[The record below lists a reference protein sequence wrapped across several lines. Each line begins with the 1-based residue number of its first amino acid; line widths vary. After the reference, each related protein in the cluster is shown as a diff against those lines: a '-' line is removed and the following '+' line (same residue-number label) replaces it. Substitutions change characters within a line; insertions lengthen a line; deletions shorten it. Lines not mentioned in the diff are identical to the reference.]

1 MNEEEKKA
9 IKEVEHFKEL
19 TRYWQEEEYE
29 EKEIAGYI
37 TIILNL
43 IEKQAKEIEKLEQ
56 NNIDKD
62 FIIDGL
68 REERRL
74 AAEEIQEHYF
84 VSKDEIQEKIEE
96 INDEFNYRN
105 SYEEDFNYKYG
116 EVYAFAEEKLKEL
129 LNNE

>member
-62 FIIDGL
+62 FIIDRL

-105 SYEEDFNYKYG
+105 SYEEDFNYKYD
-116 EVYAFAEEKLKEL
+116 EIYAFAEEKLKEL